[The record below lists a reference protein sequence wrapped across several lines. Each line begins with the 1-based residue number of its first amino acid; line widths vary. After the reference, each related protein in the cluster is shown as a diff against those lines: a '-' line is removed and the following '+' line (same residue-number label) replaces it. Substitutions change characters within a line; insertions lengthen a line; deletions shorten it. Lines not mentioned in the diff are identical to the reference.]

1 MPHLKSFTMRTAF
14 CLCAAALELP
24 SSGCLFNDQD
34 AGDNERSLR
43 SARLQMVEE
52 QLRYRGIRDER
63 VLQVMSE
70 IPRHRFVPKA
80 LQFSAYDDGP
90 LPIGEG
96 QTISQPYI
104 VALMSENLALK
115 GTETVLE
122 IGTGSGYQAAVLSR
136 LAKQIYSIEIIP
148 ELAESAR
155 ERLQALGVTNVKVII
170 GDGNEGWAE
179 GGPYEAIIVTAVA
192 PEIPPALLAQLA
204 DGGRMVLPVEKS
216 EEQYLMRLQKR
227 GGQILEEDLGPVRFV
242 PLVGG
247 TRESKKFHR

>member
-1 MPHLKSFTMRTAF
+1 MPHFKSFALRTAF

-24 SSGCLFNDQD
+24 SSGCSFNDQE
-34 AGDNERSLR
+34 AGEDERQLSK
-43 SARLQMVEE
+43 ARLAMVHE
-52 QLRYRGIRDER
+52 QLRARGIRDER

-70 IPRHRFVPKA
+70 IPRHRFVPEP
-80 LQFSAYDDGP
+80 LRFSAYNDGP

-104 VALMSENLALK
+104 VALMSENLSLQ
-115 GTETVLE
+115 GDETVLE

-136 LAKQIYSIEIIP
+136 LAKHVYSVEIIP
-148 ELAESAR
+148 ELAETAR
-155 ERLQALGVTNVKVII
+155 ERLHALGVKNVKVIV
-170 GDGNEGWAE
+170 GDGNAGWAE

-192 PEIPPALLAQLA
+192 PEVPPALLAQLA
-204 DGGRMVLPVEKS
+204 DGGRMVLPVEKGD
-216 EEQYLMRLQKR
+216 EQYLVRLQKR

-247 TRESKKFHR
+247 VRK

>member
-1 MPHLKSFTMRTAF
+1 MPHLKSFTLRTAF

-24 SSGCLFNDQD
+24 SSGCSFNDQD
-34 AGDNERSLR
+34 TSEDERSLR
-43 SARLQMVEE
+43 NARLQMVEE

-70 IPRHRFVPKA
+70 IPRHRFVPEA
-80 LQFSAYDDGP
+80 LRFSAYDDGP

-136 LAKQIYSIEIIP
+136 LAKQVYSVEIIP

-155 ERLQALGVTNVKVII
+155 ERLRALGVTNVKVIV

-192 PEIPPALLAQLA
+192 PEVPPALLAQLA
-204 DGGRMVLPVEKS
+204 EGGRMVLPVEKGD
-216 EEQYLMRLQKR
+216 EQYLVRLQKR
-227 GGQILEEDLGPVRFV
+227 GGRILEEDLGPVRFV

-247 TRESKKFHR
+247 AREAGKSHR